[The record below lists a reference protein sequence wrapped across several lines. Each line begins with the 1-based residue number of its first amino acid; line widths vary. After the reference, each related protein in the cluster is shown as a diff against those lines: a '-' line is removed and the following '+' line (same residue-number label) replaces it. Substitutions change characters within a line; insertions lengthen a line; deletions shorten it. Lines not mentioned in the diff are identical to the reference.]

1 MYVWKINMIDGSK
14 FLVHSDECNAVKFT
28 QAVLPRNGAETI
40 STFKCAKSYID
51 GDYYKY
57 NSVVIVGSKVSSVEY
72 YVEDENNK

>member
-1 MYVWKINMIDGSK
+1 MELKQ
-14 FLVHSDECNAVKFT
+14 L
-28 QAVLPRNGAETI
+28 

-72 YVEDENNK
+72 YVEDEDNK

>member
-14 FLVHSDECNAVKFT
+14 FLVHSDECDIVKFIE
-28 QAVLPRNGAETI
+28 AILPRNEKETI
-40 STFKCAKSYID
+40 STFKYAKSYID

-72 YVEDENNK
+72 YVEDNK

>member
-14 FLVHSDECNAVKFT
+14 FLVHSDECDAVKFT

-40 STFKCAKSYID
+40 STFKCAKSYIEE
-51 GDYYKY
+51 GYYKY

-72 YVEDENNK
+72 YVGDENE

>member
-14 FLVHSDECNAVKFT
+14 FLVYYDECDAVKFT

-40 STFKCAKSYID
+40 STFKCAKSYIEE
-51 GDYYKY
+51 GYCKY

-72 YVEDENNK
+72 YIDEDDNK

>member
-14 FLVHSDECNAVKFT
+14 FLVHSDECDVVKFT

-40 STFKCAKSYID
+40 STFKCAKSYIEE
-51 GDYYKY
+51 GYYKY

-72 YVEDENNK
+72 YVGDENE

>member
-40 STFKCAKSYID
+40 STFKCAKSYIEE
-51 GDYYKY
+51 GYYKY

-72 YVEDENNK
+72 CVEDENE